1 MIPLAAAITLIVLN
15 FQTWFLGTDS
25 RWSNILQFIAKFHEV
40 LMQVSIATV
49 MGAYLQHLLT
59 QPVCAVPFGAV
70 FSVYHATRVG
80 YLWSP
85 ESRASLTTPG
95 FPMVLK
101 MGFAIFVPASILLAS
116 AVGPASAIAMLPRLA
131 NFTLP
136 DYQLAL
142 DHTYNDVF
150 PTVLN
155 EPGSRLENGIFN
167 RKIHDCS
174 KR

>member
-1 MIPLAAAITLIVLN
+1 
-15 FQTWFLGTDS
+15 
-25 RWSNILQFIAKFHEV
+25 
-40 LMQVSIATV
+40 
-49 MGAYLQHLLT
+49 
-59 QPVCAVPFGAV
+59 
-70 FSVYHATRVG
+70 
-80 YLWSP
+80 
-85 ESRASLTTPG
+85 
-95 FPMVLK
+95 MVLK
-101 MGFAIFVPASILLAS
+101 MGFAVFVPASILLAS